1 MGEVDED
8 RRRSLNPNT
17 ETTSM
22 KNTANIVALLI
33 PANMA
38 EPMKPIRIANDL
50 ESMYPVI
57 GTTALVPVAP
67 RRFNDCMLW
76 VDEDVMSHEDNCIPN
91 LRATVLAGIGL
102 YGTAILVSEVTG
114 SQQFRSWD
122 EQNPLPFPPCVLQGF
137 CEAVANSNSGR
148 TMILQMTKE
157 IA

>member
-1 MGEVDED
+1 MQ
-8 RRRSLNPNT
+8 NI
-17 ETTSM
+17 
-22 KNTANIVALLI
+22 ANIVALLI

-67 RRFNDCMLW
+67 RRFDDCMLW

>member
-1 MGEVDED
+1 MQ
-8 RRRSLNPNT
+8 
-17 ETTSM
+17 
-22 KNTANIVALLI
+22 NTANIVALLI
-33 PANMA
+33 PANMT

-57 GTTALVPVAP
+57 GTQQVIPVAP